1 MNCPHWLLA
10 LTIPFSRSDRAHTD
24 PADVGAGC
32 PEGLVRTAQNRRRV
46 SFGCRRAREAG
57 SDGSVTLPDASQTV
71 NAQGQNEFGQNRPA
85 RKLWLPWYRAPG
97 RTTRTPVPPPMTT
110 AGSRPFAS
118 HLNAGAPFGGMRG
131 ATLPSA
137 CHLVSGPN
145 GLSALGPGAKPG
157 LPGRALPAGLLDL
170 PPVHCCRTA

>member
-32 PEGLVRTAQNRRRV
+32 PEGLVRTDGSAGESPSAAGRP
-46 SFGCRRAREAG
+46 GEAV
-57 SDGSVTLPDASQTV
+57 SDGPVTLPDASQTV
-71 NAQGQNEFGQNRPA
+71 NAQGQAEFGRMYPA
-85 RKLWLPWYRAPG
+85 RGLWHAWYRAPG
-97 RTTRTPVPPPMTT
+97 RTTRTPVPPPITT
-110 AGSRPFAS
+110 AGSPAFAS
-118 HLNAGAPFGGMRG
+118 RLHAGPPFGGMRG

-145 GLSALGPGAKPG
+145 GLSA
-157 LPGRALPAGLLDL
+157 PARV
-170 PPVHCCRTA
+170 PTWCSVACAAC